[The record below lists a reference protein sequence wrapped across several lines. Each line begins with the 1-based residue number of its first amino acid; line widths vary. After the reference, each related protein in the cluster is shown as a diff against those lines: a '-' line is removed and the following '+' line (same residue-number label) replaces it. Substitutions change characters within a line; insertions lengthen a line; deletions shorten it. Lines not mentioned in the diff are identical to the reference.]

1 MRSLI
6 LLILLSGLLVSPG
19 LSRAQADEGVVFIC
33 TVSSV
38 PYGYVIVGKTSTEQ
52 CRSNVELPERDNTF
66 MIKKPGP
73 KETICEKSPYP
84 GDYAVT
90 GRARLSTCPSTGNET
105 DNNAWVIN
113 KLK

>member
-6 LLILLSGLLVSPG
+6 LLILTSLLFISTGRSEAQSG
-19 LSRAQADEGVVFIC
+19 EGVVLVC

-38 PYGYVIVGKTSTEQ
+38 PYGYVVVGLTSTEQ
-52 CRSNVELPERDNTF
+52 CRTNVELPERDNTF

-90 GRARLSTCPSTGNET
+90 GRARLSTCPNTGNET
-105 DNNAWVIN
+105 DNNAWII
-113 KLK
+113 KRMK

>member
-6 LLILLSGLLVSPG
+6 FLILLCVLISPG
-19 LSRAQADEGVVFIC
+19 LSRAQADEGVVLIC

-38 PYGYVIVGKTSTEQ
+38 PYGYVIVGKSSTEQ

-84 GDYAVT
+84 GDYAVI
-90 GRARLSTCPSTGNET
+90 GRSRLNTCPGTGNET
-105 DNNAWVIN
+105 DNNAWVISR
-113 KLK
+113 LK

>member
-1 MRSLI
+1 MRSFLLLTLLSA
-6 LLILLSGLLVSPG
+6 LLISPG
-19 LSRAQADEGVVFIC
+19 LSRAQADEGVVLVC
-33 TVSSV
+33 TVSNV

-52 CRSNVELPERDNTF
+52 CRSNVDIPERDNTL

-73 KETICEKSPYP
+73 KETICANSPYP

-105 DNNAWVIN
+105 DNNAWIISRM
-113 KLK
+113 K

>member
-6 LLILLSGLLVSPG
+6 LLILLSVLLISPG
-19 LSRAQADEGVVFIC
+19 LSRAQADEGVVLVC

-73 KETICEKSPYP
+73 KETICERSPYP
-84 GDYAVT
+84 GDYAVV
-90 GRARLSTCPSTGNET
+90 GRARLSTCPNTGNET
-105 DNNAWVIN
+105 DNNAWIISRM
-113 KLK
+113 K